1 MSLMEC
7 RGATSQSCSVEH
19 VGIPTLA
26 ALRQAVDALE
36 DMDMKRG
43 TVQRSFILGGIR
55 TGADVKA
62 LALGAGAVSIGQGVL
77 IALGCNGDGWVN
89 ESSVHI
95 AAEEDYLALD
105 TALGYCNHCHAGN
118 TRLESLPRIL
128 FWNVTSYPK

>member
-7 RGATSQSCSVEH
+7 RGATSRGCFGRHGYEKGNGS
-19 VGIPTLA
+19 
-26 ALRQAVDALE
+26 ALI
-36 DMDMKRG
+36 
-43 TVQRSFILGGIR
+43 ILGGIR
-55 TGADVKA
+55 TGADVNA